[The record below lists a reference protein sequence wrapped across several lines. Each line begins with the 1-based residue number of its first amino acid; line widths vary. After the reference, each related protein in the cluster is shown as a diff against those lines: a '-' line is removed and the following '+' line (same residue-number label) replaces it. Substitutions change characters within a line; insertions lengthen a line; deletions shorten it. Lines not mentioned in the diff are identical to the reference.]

1 MYGLGK
7 AGFYGDDLK
16 NIEYLEVL
24 LFGSLIAAVDPV
36 AVLAVFHEIKVNMV
50 LRIDLLRN

>member
-36 AVLAVFHEIKVNMV
+36 AVLAVFQEIKVNMF

>member
-1 MYGLGK
+1 LYGLGK

-36 AVLAVFHEIKVNMV
+36 AVLAVFQEIKVNMV

>member
-7 AGFYGDDLK
+7 VGFYGDDLK

-36 AVLAVFHEIKVNMV
+36 AVLAVFQEIKVNMV